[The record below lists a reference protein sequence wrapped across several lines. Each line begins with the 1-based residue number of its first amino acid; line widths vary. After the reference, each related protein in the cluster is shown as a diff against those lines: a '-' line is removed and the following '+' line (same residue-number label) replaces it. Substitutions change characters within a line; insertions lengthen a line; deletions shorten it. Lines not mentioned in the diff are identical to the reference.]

1 MCDTCDLLVNVGQGN
16 NEQQTVKLFDLQTSM
31 FINKTLKYY
40 RFEIPV
46 WNIKQILLFLNNKL
60 LKNS

>member
-1 MCDTCDLLVNVGQGN
+1 MCDTCDLLVTVGQGN

-46 WNIKQILLFLNNKL
+46 
-60 LKNS
+60 